1 MSYLESVTNQNKR
14 HYQYVYEGK
23 SNYVHTFWCAFYF
36 LPESYP
42 CEGKLP
48 KYPLL
53 F

>member
-1 MSYLESVTNQNKR
+1 MSYLETKGTISMF
-14 HYQYVYEGK
+14 YEGK